1 VPANKVYVVRLTGGT
16 GCGKSEA
23 ARYLSTLG
31 AKHIDA
37 DAISR
42 ALTAQGGEALPE
54 IRRVFGPEVFLE
66 DGSLNRRALHDL
78 VFSSVA
84 HKRALEGIIHPL
96 VQRNMVDEIHRAQNE
111 GFSVAVL
118 DVPLLFECGMD
129 VLCDETWTMSVDAQS
144 QLERICVRDGL
155 SLEQAAARVAGQMP
169 MKERNARATRV
180 IDSGRSIEKTRAELY
195 QLYQQLMRR
204 IGG

>member
-1 VPANKVYVVRLTGGT
+1 MPANKAYVVGLTGGT

-23 ARYLSTLG
+23 ARYLASLG

-42 ALTAQGGEALPE
+42 SLTADGGAAIEA
-54 IRRVFGPEVFLE
+54 IRETFGNEVFHE
-66 DGSLNRRALHDL
+66 DGSLNRRAMHDL

-96 VQRNMVDEIHRAQNE
+96 VQRCTVDEIEAAAGE
-111 GFSVAVL
+111 GYRVAIL

-129 VLCDETWTMSVDAQS
+129 VLCDETWTMSADPKVQI
-144 QLERICVRDGL
+144 ERICERDGL
-155 SLEQAAARVAGQMP
+155 SEAQAAARIAGQMS
-169 MKERNARATRV
+169 MEERNSRANKV
-180 IDSGRSIEKTRAELY
+180 IGSDRPIEKTRAELS
-195 QLYQQLMRR
+195 QLYQQLLKR
-204 IGG
+204 IG